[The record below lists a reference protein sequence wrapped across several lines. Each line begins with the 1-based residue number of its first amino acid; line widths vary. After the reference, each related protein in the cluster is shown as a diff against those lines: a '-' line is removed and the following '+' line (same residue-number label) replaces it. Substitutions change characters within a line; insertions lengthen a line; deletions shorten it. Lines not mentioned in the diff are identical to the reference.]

1 MVELAR
7 STSDRVL
14 AVGPSASQEPTDWEA
29 KLPRR
34 VPRWCPVFMRFLDSD
49 SEMAVRRFT
58 AQIDTFRRKEALER
72 SLHLGHQVYLAAKA
86 KGDNS
91 MPVRRPSLLNP
102 SRQASVEPWMAWRR
116 LHCLNPSVQ
125 TAIGRAGYGGWS
137 SGVCDASGYD
147 CRVSGRALLANWAI
161 VNGLK
166 DANGTPKPS

>member
-1 MVELAR
+1 MREIACTALVAEILPLGGIWICASLIR
-7 STSDRVL
+7 VAFSRVL
-14 AVGPSASQEPTDWEA
+14 GSLITEA
-29 KLPRR
+29 
-34 VPRWCPVFMRFLDSD
+34 
-49 SEMAVRRFT
+49 AVRRFT
-58 AQIDTFRRKEALER
+58 AQIDTFRRKEVLER

-102 SRQASVEPWMAWRR
+102 SRQVSVEPWMAWRK

-125 TAIGRAGYGGWS
+125 TAIKRAGYGGSS
-137 SGVCDASGYD
+137 SGVCDASGFD
-147 CRVSGRALLANWAI
+147 CRGSGRALLANWAI